1 MSQNITFVKDFTKL
15 VGFETLWR
23 IYLENNNVHIS
34 RESQNIIVNLITVI
48 SKFEENSN
56 SFNFIFDKIFSNL
69 YNNYEILQGF
79 KNEFIKLNE
88 LVEIENLSVKVTIFL
103 ISRTK

>member
-1 MSQNITFVKDFTKL
+1 
-15 VGFETLWR
+15 LWR